1 MRSYTIT
8 FSNNKYTMSEG
19 GIYPWKVQRIQYP
32 KNGGRPGNDNNL
44 SRPLPDPPKD
54 QIWVQDANTR
64 EWKLVPLVVATV
76 AHDAED
82 DEEEEEMN
90 DADAATAVV
99 MPGGGSNVH
108 DENATAESTT
118 TVANHG
124 TATSDS
130 ITTAIPIPLP
140 TVELA
145 IPIDNTRSSR
155 SNSNSID
162 NETSSVGSD
171 GIRYHIVQP
180 TDTFQGIC
188 LRYKLTPME
197 LRRANKMVLME
208 SNNHL
213 ALHTK
218 LVIPMRSKTSTTITQ
233 SSSSSSSPTNKNK
246 SVNQSKEEKIAMLLS
261 KISSLSLSPS
271 LRGSNSGSSR
281 NNNVAKLSY
290 SEARAY
296 LEIDDWDIDRA
307 IESVAED
314 FGWSASSSS

>member
-1 MRSYTIT
+1 
-8 FSNNKYTMSEG
+8 MSEG

-54 QIWVQDANTR
+54 QIWVQDADTR

-90 DADAATAVV
+90 GADAAAVV
-99 MPGGGSNVH
+99 AMPGGGSNVH
-108 DENATAESTT
+108 DENATAESTMA
-118 TVANHG
+118 VANHG
-124 TATSDS
+124 TATTDG

-145 IPIDNTRSSR
+145 IPIDNTRRR
-155 SNSNSID
+155 SFNNNNA
-162 NETSSVGSD
+162 NETSFIESD
-171 GIRYHIVQP
+171 GIRYHLVQP

-197 LRRANKMVLME
+197 LRRANNMVLME

-261 KISSLSLSPS
+261 KISSLSSSPS
-271 LRGSNSGSSR
+271 LRGSNSGSR

-296 LEIDDWDIDRA
+296 LEIEDWDIDRA

-314 FGWSASSSS
+314 FGWSASSSSSSSSST

>member
-54 QIWVQDANTR
+54 QIWVQDADTR

-90 DADAATAVV
+90 GADAAAVV
-99 MPGGGSNVH
+99 AMPASGGDANY
-108 DENATAESTT
+108 ENATAESTMA
-118 TVANHG
+118 VANHG
-124 TATSDS
+124 TT
-130 ITTAIPIPLP
+130 TTAIPIPLP

-145 IPIDNTRSSR
+145 ISIDNTRRR
-155 SNSNSID
+155 SYNNNNA
-162 NETSSVGSD
+162 NETSLIGSD
-171 GIRYHIVQP
+171 GIRYHVVQP

-197 LRRANKMVLME
+197 LRRANNMVLME

-261 KISSLSLSPS
+261 KISSLSSSPS
-271 LRGSNSGSSR
+271 LRGSNSGSR

-296 LEIDDWDIDRA
+296 LEIEDWDIDRA

-314 FGWSASSSS
+314 FGWSASSSSS

>member
-1 MRSYTIT
+1 
-8 FSNNKYTMSEG
+8 MSEG

-54 QIWVQDANTR
+54 QIWVQDADTR

-90 DADAATAVV
+90 GADAAAVV
-99 MPGGGSNVH
+99 AMPASGGDANY
-108 DENATAESTT
+108 ENATAESTMA
-118 TVANHG
+118 VANHG
-124 TATSDS
+124 TT
-130 ITTAIPIPLP
+130 TTAIPIPLP

-145 IPIDNTRSSR
+145 ISIDNTRRR
-155 SNSNSID
+155 SYNNNNA
-162 NETSSVGSD
+162 NETSLIGSD
-171 GIRYHIVQP
+171 GIRYHVVQP

-197 LRRANKMVLME
+197 LRRANNMVLME

-233 SSSSSSSPTNKNK
+233 SSSSSSSPTNNNK

-261 KISSLSLSPS
+261 KISSLSSSPS
-271 LRGSNSGSSR
+271 LRGSNSGSR

-296 LEIDDWDIDRA
+296 LEIEDWDIDRA

-314 FGWSASSSS
+314 FGWSASSSSS

>member
-1 MRSYTIT
+1 LRSYTIT

-54 QIWVQDANTR
+54 QIWVQDADTR

-90 DADAATAVV
+90 GADAAAVV
-99 MPGGGSNVH
+99 AMPASGGDANY
-108 DENATAESTT
+108 ENATAESTMA
-118 TVANHG
+118 VANHG
-124 TATSDS
+124 TT
-130 ITTAIPIPLP
+130 TTAIPIPLP

-145 IPIDNTRSSR
+145 ISIDNTRRR
-155 SNSNSID
+155 SYNNNNA
-162 NETSSVGSD
+162 NETSLIGSD
-171 GIRYHIVQP
+171 GIRYHVVQP

-197 LRRANKMVLME
+197 LRRANNMVLME

-233 SSSSSSSPTNKNK
+233 SSSSSSSPTNNNK

-261 KISSLSLSPS
+261 KISSLSSSPS
-271 LRGSNSGSSR
+271 LRGSNSGSR

-296 LEIDDWDIDRA
+296 LEIEDWDIDRA

-314 FGWSASSSS
+314 FGWSASSSSS

>member
-54 QIWVQDANTR
+54 QIWVQDADTR

-90 DADAATAVV
+90 GADAAAVV
-99 MPGGGSNVH
+99 AMPGGGSDVH
-108 DENATAESTT
+108 DENATAESTMA
-118 TVANHG
+118 VANHG
-124 TATSDS
+124 TT
-130 ITTAIPIPLP
+130 TTAIPIPLP

-145 IPIDNTRSSR
+145 ISIDNTRRR
-155 SNSNSID
+155 SYNNNNA
-162 NETSSVGSD
+162 NETSLIGSD
-171 GIRYHIVQP
+171 GIRYHVVQP

-197 LRRANKMVLME
+197 LRRANNMVLME

-233 SSSSSSSPTNKNK
+233 SSSSSSSPTNNNK

-261 KISSLSLSPS
+261 KISSLSSSPS
-271 LRGSNSGSSR
+271 LRGSNSGSR

-296 LEIDDWDIDRA
+296 LEIEDWDIDRA

-314 FGWSASSSS
+314 FGWSASSSSS